1 MKGHWRYRGASVLG
15 TAVLSFLAVV
25 VVNGPLVRT
34 LLDAVPVIQTLATA
48 PATGSELLFEAST
61 TTAVILAAMVPLYKP
76 RPRRILDTWMAA
88 ARRTTLAFL
97 SLATIGYF
105 DYTYRLPR
113 ATLLVSGGL
122 LLVVLPLWFVA
133 IRRRPART
141 GERTIIIGDDP
152 ETIRDILAAV
162 DGAVIGYVSPPTAY
176 ATGDQP
182 TTVRPRETD
191 GGTVTDEIGELSY
204 LGGLSRLG
212 EVLVD
217 YDVDTAV
224 LAFDRPDR
232 AEFFGAL
239 DTCYE
244 HGVAAKVHRDHA
256 DVVLTD
262 GTAGGELV
270 DVDLEPWDWQDHL
283 VKRVFDLAFAAIGL
297 AVLSPAIAVIAVA
310 IKLEDSGPIFYSQ
323 DRTATFG
330 DTFTIYKF
338 RSMVPNAEKQSGVK
352 LSEEDKGE
360 RDPRVT
366 RLGRVLRQTHLD
378 EVPQLWSIL
387 VGDMSVVGPRPERP
401 KLDDDIENSVSEWR
415 RRWFVKPGLTGLAQI
430 NDLTGHE
437 PGQKFRYDMAYIR
450 KQSFWFDIQ
459 IVIRQIWKV
468 LSDVSETATGSN
480 DPSEK

>member
-1 MKGHWRYRGASVLG
+1 MNGHWRYRVASVLG
-15 TAVLSFLAVV
+15 TAVLSFLAVI
-25 VVNGPLVRT
+25 VVNGPLVQT
-34 LLDAVPVIQTLATA
+34 LLDVVPVIRTLATA

-61 TTAVILAAMVPLYKP
+61 TTAVVVAAMVPLYKP

-133 IRRRPART
+133 IRRRPAGT

-182 TTVRPRETD
+182 TAVRPRETD

-212 EVLVD
+212 EILVD

-256 DVVLTD
+256 DVVLTE

-283 VKRVFDLAFAAIGL
+283 VKRLFDLAFAATGL
-297 AVLSPAIAVIAVA
+297 LVLSPAIAVVAVA
-310 IKLEDSGPIFYSQ
+310 IKLEDGGPIFYSQ

-330 DTFTIYKF
+330 DTFTVYKF
-338 RSMVPNAEKQSGVK
+338 RSMVPE
-352 LSEEDKGE
+352 GE
-360 RDPRVT
+360 SVEPTDDDTNDRITRV
-366 RLGRVLRQTHLD
+366 GRFLRQTHLD
-378 EVPQLWSIL
+378 EIPQLWSIL
-387 VGDMSVVGPRPERP
+387 IGDMSVVGPRAVWTEEEEQY
-401 KLDDDIENSVSEWR
+401 LETAVDAWR
-415 RRWFVKPGLTGLAQI
+415 KRWFVKPGLTGLAQI
-430 NDLTGHE
+430 HQASSVE
-437 PGQKFRYDMAYIR
+437 PIEKLRYDLQYIR
-450 KQSFWFDIQ
+450 EQSFWFDVQ
-459 IVIRQIWKV
+459 IVVRQIWNV
-468 LSDVSETATGSN
+468 LTDAAQTLTGS
-480 DPSEK
+480 DTDQE